1 MTRILHWFFL
11 CERWISCQVVTSLLC
26 LHYRPETVHCSTKIC
41 VHFWNNFPCLTI
53 LGFSNYIFHKLL
65 YTFFIPL
72 QIVQYTFLIP
82 FRFFSTLFIPFM
94 TAVHSLFLSE
104 STFYP
109 FKELQNTFFPFRKWQ
124 YTYSF
129 QKVL

>member
-1 MTRILHWFFL
+1 MTRIFHRFFM
-11 CERWISCQVVTSLLC
+11 WKMDPISGFDIPLVFTLPPRDSTLQYKNMCTLLKLLSLP
-26 LHYRPETVHCSTKIC
+26 Y
-41 VHFWNNFPCLTI
+41 NF
-53 LGFSNYIFHKLL
+53 GFSNYIFHKLL